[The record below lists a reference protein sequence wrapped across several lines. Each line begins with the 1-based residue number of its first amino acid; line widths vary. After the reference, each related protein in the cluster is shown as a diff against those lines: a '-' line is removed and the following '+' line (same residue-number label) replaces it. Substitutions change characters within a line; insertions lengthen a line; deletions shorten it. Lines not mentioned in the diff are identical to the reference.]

1 MIKNIIIV
9 CLIVIMLIVIYSWI
23 CVSNS
28 MSNFQKTRMEY
39 IINKENELH
48 NKELKL
54 ISANKCNKLLLNYS
68 SSMDKLLSDLNS
80 VSSDLNNLAKNTLNT
95 NSDVKT
101 KIKSYV
107 NNETTFKINDKPYQL
122 HETSV
127 ETSNNEPS
135 VEMQELNDKLNDKMN
150 NNTYDEAEAETNIK
164 LETEKFTNKSVNT
177 KYKQNDI
184 NEMMKK
190 HMKNYRA

>member
-28 MSNFQKTRMEY
+28 MSNFQKARMEY

-107 NNETTFKINDKPYQL
+107 NNEARA
-122 HETSV
+122 
-127 ETSNNEPS
+127 ETSNNVPS
-135 VEMQELNDKLNDKMN
+135 VEMQELNEKLNEKLNDKMN
-150 NNTYDEAEAETNIK
+150 NNTYDEIEAETNIK